1 MRGHKMH
8 PVLSTWLN
16 IIENMSNNNTYK
28 LAWGRAIVELVSDM
42 DVDVREEFIDITY
55 KLLKYIQ
62 FPS

>member
-1 MRGHKMH
+1 MH